1 MSKEKSSYSDKPLL
15 QRVVLFLAGFSNILI
30 GYALYFMFKDDKAK
44 DWQIE
49 FVQRGATFGLAFI
62 IIGLIVVLIGT
73 ILHYLAIYLY
83 II

>member
-30 GYALYFMFKDDKAK
+30 GYALYFMFKDDKTK

-49 FVQRGATFGLAFI
+49 FVQRGAAFGLAFI
-62 IIGLIVVLIGT
+62 IIGLIAALIG
-73 ILHYLAIYLY
+73 IVAGY
-83 II
+83 IFPAV

>member
-1 MSKEKSSYSDKPLL
+1 MSKEKASYSYKPLL

-73 ILHYLAIYLY
+73 MLHYLALPV
-83 II
+83 

>member
-73 ILHYLAIYLY
+73 ILHYSALPV
-83 II
+83 